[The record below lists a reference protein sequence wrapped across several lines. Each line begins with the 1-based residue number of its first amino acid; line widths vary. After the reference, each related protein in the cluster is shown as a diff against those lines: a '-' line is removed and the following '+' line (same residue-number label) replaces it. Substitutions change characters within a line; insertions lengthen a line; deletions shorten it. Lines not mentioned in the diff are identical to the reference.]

1 MNKDNYLIPTI
12 RKQAI
17 VLFVAGLGIAIVAEL
32 VRFIGEIQDDPN
44 PKDTKKIVGLSLS
57 ALSEVLACCLLVTS
71 LLLINQ
77 EIAKKFQDIVDM
89 RSLAILCVSYCAFVA
104 ATILQDI
111 SVSKFGK
118 HAFNYIVLVGL
129 FLYTIS

>member
-1 MNKDNYLIPTI
+1 
-12 RKQAI
+12 
-17 VLFVAGLGIAIVAEL
+17 
-32 VRFIGEIQDDPN
+32 
-44 PKDTKKIVGLSLS
+44 
-57 ALSEVLACCLLVTS
+57 VTS

-111 SVSKFGK
+111 SVSKFK
-118 HAFNYIVLVGL
+118 KNAFNSIVLVGL

>member
-1 MNKDNYLIPTI
+1 M
-12 RKQAI
+12 
-17 VLFVAGLGIAIVAEL
+17 
-32 VRFIGEIQDDPN
+32 
-44 PKDTKKIVGLSLS
+44 GLSLS

-111 SVSKFGK
+111 SVSKLK
-118 HAFNYIVLVGL
+118 NDFNSIVLVGL

>member
-1 MNKDNYLIPTI
+1 MNKDNYLIPKI

-32 VRFIGEIQDDPN
+32 VRFIGEIQDDPQ
-44 PKDTKKIVGLSLS
+44 DTKKIVGLSLS

-118 HAFNYIVLVGL
+118 NAFNYIVLVGL

>member
-1 MNKDNYLIPTI
+1 MNKDNYLIPKI

-32 VRFIGEIQDDPN
+32 VRFIGEIQDD

-111 SVSKFGK
+111 SVND
-118 HAFNYIVLVGL
+118 FNYIVLVGL

>member
-1 MNKDNYLIPTI
+1 MNKDNYLIPKI

-32 VRFIGEIQDDPN
+32 VRFIGEIQDD

>member
-1 MNKDNYLIPTI
+1 MNKDNYLIPKI

-32 VRFIGEIQDDPN
+32 VKFIGEIQDD

-57 ALSEVLACCLLVTS
+57 ALSEVLACCLLMTS

-111 SVSKFGK
+111 SVFK
-118 HAFNYIVLVGL
+118 L
-129 FLYTIS
+129 

>member
-1 MNKDNYLIPTI
+1 MNKDNYLIPKI

-32 VRFIGEIQDDPN
+32 VRFIGEIQDD

-111 SVSKFGK
+111 SVSKFK
-118 HAFNYIVLVGL
+118 NDFNYIVLVGL